1 VGLATLAVMSEL
13 PTAPIRLLVV
23 DDDPLVRGGLRTMLG
38 GTAELE
44 ILGEAAN
51 GVEALK
57 AVEQLTPDVV
67 LMDIRMPQMDGLTAT
82 QKLRSGPNP
91 PEIIILTTL
100 DTDDHVLR
108 ALRAGASGFLLKY
121 TPPAE
126 IVAAIKRVAAGEPIL
141 SPTVTRKLIDHI
153 SDDWQPNRQQVA
165 KDQFAQLSA
174 REQEVAKAIGE
185 GKTNAQIA
193 QQLFMSV
200 PTVKAHIT
208 RILTKLDFNN
218 RVQIAL
224 LAHDAS

>member
-1 VGLATLAVMSEL
+1 MTEL
-13 PTAPIRLLVV
+13 PNAPIRLLVV

-38 GTAELE
+38 GLAELE
-44 ILGEAAN
+44 ILGEATN

-57 AVEQLTPDVV
+57 AVDSLNPDVV

-82 QKLRSGPNP
+82 QRLRVRENP

-126 IVAAIKRVAAGEPIL
+126 IVAAIKRVAVGEPIL
-141 SPTVTRKLIDHI
+141 SPTVTRKLMNHI
-153 SDDWQPNRQQVA
+153 SDDRQPNRQQVA
-165 KDQFAQLSA
+165 RDQFAELST
-174 REQEVAKAIGE
+174 REQEVARAIGE

-224 LAHDAS
+224 LAHDAQ